1 MDYAEEFLF
10 LKKENNRIQKRLDK
24 IEQLFA
30 EAYRLIYTIKY
41 EVDEVRKWER
51 LADRADE
58 LREETGNGTGL

>member
-10 LKKENNRIQKRLDK
+10 LKKENIRIQKRLDK
-24 IEQLFA
+24 IDQLFA

-58 LREETGNGTGL
+58 LREETGNGTGM